1 MKTSSTIKLIA
12 AACVLSLCST
22 QTYAQTQ
29 PEAEATSNFTAYSKF
44 RVTLKDKKNN
54 EFSVKHPEAFL
65 SQRAIDR
72 RKKQGIKIDETDLP
86 VNRSYINA
94 IAATGVK
101 VIQTSKWNNTVVI
114 SVENDELVQ
123 QVADLD
129 CVSKVEKVA
138 IYTAPRKTN
147 TADRHALVFPK
158 QKQDEVQTDT
168 VEAGSEDLM
177 KSDTLIFNPQ
187 TTSANVF
194 IGQMN
199 DFLRKISKK
208 LSSKPADSDEAE
220 GEEEPELTY
229 YGKAI
234 KQITQLNGEALHA
247 AGFKGDGMV
256 IAIIDGGFYNAD
268 IIPGL
273 SKAKILGTKDF
284 VAPEEEFYG
293 TESHGM
299 MVLSCIAANEPNKL
313 VGMAPEASF
322 WLLRSEDGDTEQPIE
337 EDNWA
342 SAIEYA
348 DSVGADVVNT
358 SLGYA
363 DFDGPFND
371 VRYDELDGHSQLIS
385 NSASMCADKGMVLVC
400 SAGNSGNDQWKLIT
414 SPADSKN
421 TLTVGAV
428 SEHGGNTA
436 FSSIGF
442 TTDGRI
448 KPDIA
453 TRGGDAWLYGTDG
466 KVTTASGTS
475 FASPI
480 ACGMVACLWQ
490 ALPNLTAKQIVEV
503 VRKSG
508 DRAEHP
514 DPVYGCGIPDF
525 FKAYSIGLAQ

>member
-22 QTYAQTQ
+22 QVYAQTQ

-158 QKQDEVQTDT
+158 EASNDQKADKADNEP
-168 VEAGSEDLM
+168 E
-177 KSDTLIFNPQ
+177 KIDTLIFDP
-187 TTSANVF
+187 
-194 IGQMN
+194 
-199 DFLRKISKK
+199 SK
-208 LSSKPADSDEAE
+208 EI
-220 GEEEPELTY
+220 GEEFMTKLVKVIHKINAKATSKASSESQSGDLDISY
-229 YGKAI
+229 YGKGQR
-234 KQITQLNGEALHA
+234 QISQLNGEAFHA
-247 AGFKGDGMV
+247 AGFRGDGMV

-428 SEHGGNTA
+428 SEYGGNTV

>member
-158 QKQDEVQTDT
+158 EASNDQKADKADNEP
-168 VEAGSEDLM
+168 E
-177 KSDTLIFNPQ
+177 KIDTLIFDP
-187 TTSANVF
+187 
-194 IGQMN
+194 
-199 DFLRKISKK
+199 SK
-208 LSSKPADSDEAE
+208 EI
-220 GEEEPELTY
+220 GEEFMTKLVNVIHKINAKATSKASSESQSDDLDISY
-229 YGKAI
+229 YGKGQR
-234 KQITQLNGEALHA
+234 QISQLNGEAFHA
-247 AGFKGDGMV
+247 AGFRGDGMV

-293 TESHGM
+293 TQSHGM

-428 SEHGGNTA
+428 SEYGGNTA

>member
-129 CVSKVEKVA
+129 CVSKIEKVA

-158 QKQDEVQTDT
+158 EASNDQKADKADNEP
-168 VEAGSEDLM
+168 E
-177 KSDTLIFNPQ
+177 KIDTLIFDP
-187 TTSANVF
+187 
-194 IGQMN
+194 
-199 DFLRKISKK
+199 SK
-208 LSSKPADSDEAE
+208 EI
-220 GEEEPELTY
+220 GEEFMTKLVNVIHKINAKATSKASSESQSGDLDISY
-229 YGKAI
+229 YGKGQR
-234 KQITQLNGEALHA
+234 QISQLNGEAFHA
-247 AGFKGDGMV
+247 AGFRGDGMV

-428 SEHGGNTA
+428 SEYGGNTA

>member
-158 QKQDEVQTDT
+158 EASNDQKADKADNEP
-168 VEAGSEDLM
+168 E
-177 KSDTLIFNPQ
+177 KIDTLIFDP
-187 TTSANVF
+187 SKE
-194 IGQMN
+194 IGQEFMTKLVN
-199 DFLRKISKK
+199 VIHKINAKATAQA
-208 LSSKPADSDEAE
+208 SSESQSGDLDIS
-220 GEEEPELTY
+220 Y
-229 YGKAI
+229 YGKGQR
-234 KQITQLNGEALHA
+234 QISQLNGEAFHA
-247 AGFKGDGMV
+247 AGFRGDGMV

-428 SEHGGNTA
+428 SEYGGNTA

>member
-22 QTYAQTQ
+22 QTYAQTR
-29 PEAEATSNFTAYSKF
+29 PEAETTSNFTAYSKF

-158 QKQDEVQTDT
+158 EASNDQKADKADNE
-168 VEAGSEDLM
+168 SE
-177 KSDTLIFNPQ
+177 KIDTLIFDP
-187 TTSANVF
+187 
-194 IGQMN
+194 
-199 DFLRKISKK
+199 SK
-208 LSSKPADSDEAE
+208 EI
-220 GEEEPELTY
+220 GEEFMTKLVKVIHKINAKATSKASSESQSGDLDISY
-229 YGKAI
+229 YGKGQR
-234 KQITQLNGEALHA
+234 QISQLNGEAFHA
-247 AGFKGDGMV
+247 AGFRGDGMV

-363 DFDGPFND
+363 IFDSPFAR

-428 SEHGGNTA
+428 YDYGGNTE

>member
-12 AACVLSLCST
+12 AACVLSLCGTSVH
-22 QTYAQTQ
+22 AQ
-29 PEAEATSNFTAYSKF
+29 AEDGFTPYYKF
-44 RVTLKDKKNN
+44 RIYLKDKKNN

-65 SQRAIDR
+65 SQRAIER
-72 RKKQGIKIDETDLP
+72 RKRQGIKIDKTDLP
-86 VNRSYINA
+86 VNRAYIDA
-94 IAATGVK
+94 IAATGAK
-101 VIQTSKWNNTVVI
+101 VLHTSKWNNTVVV
-114 SVENDELVQ
+114 STEDEN
-123 QVADLD
+123 A
-129 CVSKVEKVA
+129 EKVLTQLA
-138 IYTAPRKTN
+138 QLACVKGFQKVAEYKAPFRKVNKT
-147 TADRHALVFPK
+147 DRHALVFPK

-208 LSSKPADSDEAE
+208 LSSKPADSDETE

-247 AGFKGDGMV
+247 AGFKGEGKV

-293 TESHGM
+293 TQSHGM

-322 WLLRSEDGDTEQPIE
+322 WLLRSEDDDTEQPIE

-363 DFDGPFND
+363 AFDGPFND